1 MTEVLFLFTRVSV
14 VVLSLFSILVI
25 RPMTNSFMEEKYTM
39 KDFMMNSKSPLLIAH
54 RGASGELPENT
65 IPSFKRALEIHPES
79 LLEMDIRQSKDG
91 KIIVSH
97 DSSLERVTNGSGYIK
112 DKTLSELMELDAG
125 YNITF
130 DNGMSFPFRGKGFKL
145 ATLEEVFKSFQ
156 KTNFII
162 EIKDNNIDLV
172 KRTVILIREHDATT
186 RVLIGS
192 FHDRVLQEIR
202 EQSPDIAT
210 GFGRMEAW
218 LFVFLHKLHLG
229 RFYRGNG
236 DVLIVPEYSDT
247 EQPEHRDEGGNGF
260 RVITRKLIDEAHK
273 KGIAVYAWTI
283 NRKENMSRLIKWGID
298 GIISDHPRRLREA
311 LEEEVIQ
318 K

>member
-1 MTEVLFLFTRVSV
+1 MSP
-14 VVLSLFSILVI
+14 SLFSILVI
-25 RPMTNSFMEEKYTM
+25 RPMAINFMEEKYTM
-39 KDFMMNSKSPLLIAH
+39 KDFMMNAKSPLLIAH

-65 IPSFKRALEIHPES
+65 IPSFERAIEINPES
-79 LLEMDIRQSKDG
+79 LLEMDIRQSRDG
-91 KIIVSH
+91 KVVISH
-97 DSSLERVTNGSGYIK
+97 DSSLERVTNGSGHIE

-125 YNITF
+125 YNTTF

-145 ATLEEVFKSFQ
+145 ATLEEIFKTFQ
-156 KTNFII
+156 KTKLII

-172 KRTVILIREHDATT
+172 KKTVILIREHDATT

-192 FHDRVLQEIR
+192 FHDRVLKAIR
-202 EQSPDIAT
+202 DQSPDITT
-210 GFGRMEAW
+210 GFGKWEAR

-229 RFYRGNG
+229 SLYRSNG
-236 DVLIVPEYSDT
+236 DVLILPEYSDT

-260 RVITRKLIDEAHK
+260 RIITRKLIEEAHQ

-283 NRKENMSRLIKWGID
+283 NRKENMIRLMKWGID

-311 LEEEVIQ
+311 QEDEVI
-318 K
+318 